1 MEESSECLLLDG
13 MLAGLRWRSGTIIS
27 SLSMLYN
34 ILHVGPAH
42 LHGAL
47 IYFPESWCC
56 YPAPLWCWGCL
67 VCTLQ
72 VVAQLLLWAEGH
84 SRAAAG
90 LHVLS
95 AQPDNILPL
104 SPAV

>member
-1 MEESSECLLLDG
+1 
-13 MLAGLRWRSGTIIS
+13 MLS
-27 SLSMLYN
+27 N

-72 VVAQLLLWAEGH
+72 VVAQLLLRGT
-84 SRAAAG
+84 AG
-90 LHVLS
+90 LLL
-95 AQPDNILPL
+95 AFMC
-104 SPAV
+104 